1 MMYSDT
7 VLREIHYKNPIEL
20 TIGTLKILH
29 AKDETFV
36 VDPLLNDTSLLV
48 HLDWVPYNPR
58 SIFGSVGFDNNTGF
72 MNAYFHN
79 QWVNYASKIAFTSGT
94 GTYNLSQLIP
104 KSYHTNTG
112 TFAIKTH
119 TGNTYSGSISLWAF
133 SLSTLPETLS

>member
-1 MMYSDT
+1 MYTDT
-7 VLREIHYKNPIEL
+7 LLTELRYKNPIEL

-58 SIFGSVGFDNNTGF
+58 SIFGREGFDHNEAF

-79 QWVNYASKIAFTSGT
+79 QWVTYASKIAFTT
-94 GTYNLSQLIP
+94 GS
-104 KSYHTNTG
+104 
-112 TFAIKTH
+112 
-119 TGNTYSGSISLWAF
+119 
-133 SLSTLPETLS
+133 